1 MANEALERLFTFK
14 DSGGTPTSYDPGD
27 PESYRQFIQAMITDA
42 RDYENSVLAP
52 KRDEAQKYYYGMLPS
67 LSGMNSPGYSDT
79 LIVEDP
85 NSTFEEIL
93 GPAEGPSKSS
103 FVSTDVRD
111 AILMMLP
118 SLVRIFA
125 ASENV
130 ISLVPRS
137 PMDEDMAEQATN
149 YVNYVFWQ
157 DNPGFLILYGAF
169 KDAATVKTGFVKW
182 WTDNTKTT
190 KQKQFINITME
201 QLQTLLGEDPT
212 ARVMSAKPTASPPA
226 SPSPDPAPSGPPAPP
241 MGPPAGPGG
250 PPGPMPP
257 PGGPGPSPGPA
268 GPPPPGM
275 GPPAAPPPPPQGLD
289 VLIEATE
296 SKPITRVEGVPP
308 EEMRLD
314 RQARSFAKSRIVGH
328 ERIVVIDELT
338 AMGYPRDLCANYLQ
352 TQDVHNFTME
362 AMIRNPGRGM
372 TTRVGD
378 GVLYGEWYIRADSDG
393 DGVAE
398 LRYICTMGEDH
409 EIVRDEPANRIKF
422 ALFSVDPISHTL
434 VGDSIADLT
443 IDIQRIKTNM
453 TRGVLD
459 SLAESINPKTV
470 VNELVTN
477 LDDAL
482 NDDLGAVIRTR
493 GDPGAAVTFAST
505 PFVGQQ
511 ALPVLQYLD
520 EVQSRRTGL
529 SDAAR
534 GLDPKALQSSTMIGV
549 EAVIN
554 GQQERTELVARVLAE
569 TGYRDLF
576 HGLFNEIVE
585 NENQSRTLR
594 VNGKWQTYHTSM
606 FDADMSV
613 EVNPTLGKGSDTV
626 RMMTLQQIKQDQA
639 MVFQQFGPTNPVVG
653 IPEMLNTITDMLE
666 IANIKN
672 VSRYFKTPSPQ
683 VLQAMMTAPKEPDAM
698 TIAAKANYERV
709 KMQTAK
715 SMGDQQFSIQ
725 KQAQDEAFRRDK
737 LAQQQAYE
745 FDKIRAQET
754 QMALDHT
761 VDMAQVVVDMAKAT
775 TPDAPSSG
783 PSTGSGPPPG
793 PMAPGGMPSS

>member
-1 MANEALERLFTFK
+1 MAIDGPERIFTFK
-14 DSGGTPTSYDPGD
+14 GDGGTPNTYDPGD
-27 PESYRQFIQAMITDA
+27 PDTYKQFIHAMITDS

-52 KRDEAQKYYYGMLPS
+52 KRDEAQKYYYGMLPN
-67 LSGMNSPGYSDT
+67 LGGVGTGYSDT

-85 NSTFEEIL
+85 NATYEEIL
-93 GPAEGPSKSS
+93 GPSEGPSKSS
-103 FVSTDVRD
+103 FISTDVRD

-130 ISLVPRS
+130 VSLVPRS
-137 PMDEDMAEQATN
+137 PQDDAMAEQATN

-157 DNPGFLILYGAF
+157 DNAGFLTLYGAF
-169 KDAATVKTGFVKW
+169 KDALTVKTGFVKW
-182 WTDNTKTT
+182 WTDNTKAT
-190 KQKQFINITME
+190 KSKQFQNITME
-201 QLQTLLGEDPT
+201 QLQMLMSEDPT
-212 ARVMSAKPTASPPA
+212 AQV
-226 SPSPDPAPSGPPAPP
+226 APGSLKQNET
-241 MGPPAGPGG
+241 GG
-250 PPGPMPP
+250 I
-257 PGGPGPSPGPA
+257 
-268 GPPPPGM
+268 
-275 GPPAAPPPPPQGLD
+275 D
-289 VLIEATE
+289 VTIKGTE
-296 SKPITRVEGVPP
+296 NKPITRVEGVPP

-314 RQARSFAKSRIVGH
+314 RYARTFAKSRLVGH
-328 ERIVVIDELT
+328 ERIVSIDDLT
-338 AMGYPRDLCANYLQ
+338 AMGYPRDLAANYLQ

-372 TTRVGD
+372 STRVGD
-378 GVLYGEWYIRADSDG
+378 GVMYGEWYIRADSDG
-393 DGVAE
+393 DGVPE
-398 LRYICTMGEDH
+398 LRYVCTMGEDH
-409 EIVRDEPANRIKF
+409 AIVRDEPANRIKI
-422 ALFSVDPISHTL
+422 ALFSCDPIAHTL

-470 VNELVTN
+470 VNELITN

-493 GDPGAAVTFAST
+493 GDPSAAVQFATT
-505 PFVGQQ
+505 PFVGQA
-511 ALPVLQYLD
+511 ALPILEYLD
-520 EVQSRRTGL
+520 SVQQKRTGL

-569 TGYRDLF
+569 TGFKDLF

-594 VNGKWQTYHTSM
+594 VNGSWQTYHTSM

-639 MVFQQFGPTNPVVG
+639 MVFQQFGPNNPVVG
-653 IPEMLNTITDMLE
+653 IPEMLNTITDMLA

-672 VSRYFKTPSPQ
+672 PSRYFKTPDPQ
-683 VLQAMMTAPKEPDAM
+683 TLQQIQTAPKEPDAM
-698 TIAAKANYERV
+698 TIAAKANQDRV
-709 KMQTAK
+709 RMQTAK
-715 SMGDQQFSIQ
+715 AQGDSQANAQ
-725 KQAQDEAFRRDK
+725 KTALDEAFRQKK
-737 LAQQQAYE
+737 LAQEAAYE
-745 FDKIRAQET
+745 AEKIRVQET
-754 QMALDHT
+754 GLALDHA
-761 VDMAQVVVDMAKAT
+761 VDMANVVVDMAKAT
-775 TPDAPSSG
+775 TP
-783 PSTGSGPPPG
+783 TPG
-793 PMAPGGMPSS
+793 NDNNGGGGLPGA

>member
-1 MANEALERLFTFK
+1 MAIDRLFTFK
-14 DSGGTPTSYDPGD
+14 DSETPNSYDPGD
-27 PESYRQFIQAMITDA
+27 PDTYKQFIHAMITDS

-67 LSGMNSPGYSDT
+67 LGGSTGYSDT

-85 NSTFEEIL
+85 NATYEEMM

-118 SLVRIFA
+118 SLIRIFA

-130 ISLVPRS
+130 VSLVPRS
-137 PMDEDMAEQATN
+137 PADDAMAEQATS
-149 YVNYVFWQ
+149 YINYVFWQ
-157 DNPGFLILYGAF
+157 DNPGFLTLYGAF
-169 KDAATVKTGFVKW
+169 KDTLTVKTGYIKW
-182 WTDNTKTT
+182 WTDNTK
-190 KQKQFINITME
+190 KVKRKQFVNITLE
-201 QLQTLLGEDPT
+201 QLQMLMTEDPT
-212 ARVMSAKPTASPPA
+212 AQVV
-226 SPSPDPAPSGPPAPP
+226 
-241 MGPPAGPGG
+241 PGTLQQNETG
-250 PPGPMPP
+250 
-257 PGGPGPSPGPA
+257 
-268 GPPPPGM
+268 
-275 GPPAAPPPPPQGLD
+275 GLD
-289 VLIEATE
+289 VTVEGTE
-296 SKPITRVEGVPP
+296 NKPITRVEGVPP

-314 RQARSFAKSRIVGH
+314 RYARSFAKSRLVGH
-328 ERIVVIDELT
+328 ERIVSIDDLT
-338 AMGYPRDLCANYLQ
+338 AMGYPRDLAANYLQ

-372 TTRVGD
+372 STRVGD
-378 GVLYGEWYIRADSDG
+378 GVMYGEWYIRADSDG
-393 DGVAE
+393 DGVPE
-398 LRYICTMGEDH
+398 LRYVCTMGEDH
-409 EIVRDEPANRIKF
+409 AIVRDEPANRIKV
-422 ALFSVDPISHTL
+422 AMFSCDPISHTL

-443 IDIQRIKTNM
+443 TDIQRIKTNM

-493 GDPGAAVTFAST
+493 GDPGAAVQFATT
-505 PFVGQQ
+505 PFVGQA
-511 ALPVLQYLD
+511 ALPVLEYLD
-520 EVQSRRTGL
+520 TVQQKRTGL

-569 TGYRDLF
+569 TGFRDLF

-585 NENQSRTLR
+585 NENQSRTLKI
-594 VNGKWQTYHTSM
+594 NGSWQTYHTSM
-606 FDADMSV
+606 FDADMTV

-626 RMMTLQQIKQDQA
+626 RMMTLQQIKQDQ
-639 MVFQQFGPTNPVVG
+639 MTVYQQFGPNNPVVG

-672 VSRYFKTPSPQ
+672 VSRYFKMPSPQ
-683 VLQAMMTAPKEPDAM
+683 VLQQMQTAPKEPDAM

-709 KMQTAK
+709 KQQTAK
-715 SMGDQQFSIQ
+715 AMGDQQFQVQ
-725 KQAQDEAFRRDK
+725 KAAQDEAFRQKK
-737 LAQQQAYE
+737 LAQEAAYE
-745 FDKIRAQET
+745 AEKIRVEET
-754 QMALDHT
+754 QQALDHQ

-775 TPDAPSSG
+775 TPQTPS
-783 PSTGSGPPPG
+783 
-793 PMAPGGMPSS
+793 GGLPDG

>member
-1 MANEALERLFTFK
+1 MAIERLFTFK
-14 DSGGTPTSYDPGD
+14 DGSSPSETPNSYDPGD
-27 PESYRQFIQAMITDA
+27 PETYKQFIHALITDS

-67 LSGMNSPGYSDT
+67 LNPNGSPWSDT

-85 NSTFEEIL
+85 NATYEEIL
-93 GPAEGPSKSS
+93 GPGEGPTKSS
-103 FVSTDVRD
+103 FISTDVRD
-111 AILMMLP
+111 AVLMMLP

-130 ISLVPRS
+130 ISLVPRT
-137 PMDEDMAEQATN
+137 PQDDAMAEQATT

-157 DNPGFLILYGAF
+157 DNPGFLTLYGAF
-169 KDAATVKTGFVKW
+169 KDALTVKTGYIKW
-182 WTDNTKTT
+182 WTDNSKSI
-190 KQKQFINITME
+190 KRKQFVNITMQ
-201 QLQTLLGEDPT
+201 QLQMLLSEDP
-212 ARVMSAKPTASPPA
+212 SAKVL
-226 SPSPDPAPSGPPAPP
+226 
-241 MGPPAGPGG
+241 PGSLQQNETG
-250 PPGPMPP
+250 
-257 PGGPGPSPGPA
+257 
-268 GPPPPGM
+268 
-275 GPPAAPPPPPQGLD
+275 GLD
-289 VLIEATE
+289 VTIEATE
-296 SKPITRVEGVPP
+296 NKPITRVEGVPP

-314 RQARSFAKSRIVGH
+314 RYARTFSKSRIVGH
-328 ERIVVIDELT
+328 ERIVSIDELT
-338 AMGYPRDLCANYLQ
+338 AMGYPRDQAANYLQ

-372 TTRVGD
+372 STRVGD
-378 GVLYGEWYIRADSDG
+378 GVLYGEWYVRVDTDG

-409 EIVRDEPANRIKF
+409 AIVRDEPANRIKV
-422 ALFSVDPISHTL
+422 ALFSCDPISHTL

-459 SLAESINPKTV
+459 SLAESINPRTV
-470 VNELVTN
+470 VNELTTN

-493 GDPGAAVTFAST
+493 GDPQNAVQFATT

-520 EVQSRRTGL
+520 AVQQRRTGL

-534 GLDPKALQSSTMIGV
+534 GLDPKQLQSSTQIGV
-549 EAVIN
+549 EAIIN

-585 NENQSRTLR
+585 NENQQRTLR
-594 VNGKWQTYHTSM
+594 VNGNWQVYDTSM

-626 RMMTLQQIKQDQA
+626 RMMTLQQIKNDQA
-639 MVFQQFGPTNPVVG
+639 MVFQQFGPSNPVVG
-653 IPEMLNTITDMLE
+653 IPEMLNTITDMLA

-672 VSRYFKTPSPQ
+672 VSRYFKTPPPQ
-683 VLQAMMTAPKEPDAM
+683 VIQAMQSAPKEPDAM

-715 SMGDQQFSIQ
+715 GMGDQQFAVQ

-737 LAQQQAYE
+737 LAQQQAYDAE
-745 FDKIRAQET
+745 KIRVQET
-754 QMALDHT
+754 QLALDHA
-761 VDMAQVVVDMAKAT
+761 VDMANVVVDMAKAT
-775 TPDAPSSG
+775 AP
-783 PSTGSGPPPG
+783 PSTPSGG
-793 PMAPGGMPSS
+793 NGGGLPGG

>member
-1 MANEALERLFTFK
+1 MAIERLFTFK
-14 DSGGTPTSYDPGD
+14 DGSSPSETPNSYDPGD
-27 PESYRQFIQAMITDA
+27 PETYKQFIHALITDS

-67 LSGMNSPGYSDT
+67 LNPNGSPYSDT

-85 NSTFEEIL
+85 QATYEEIL
-93 GPAEGPSKSS
+93 GPGEGPTKSS

-130 ISLVPRS
+130 ISLVPRT
-137 PMDEDMAEQATN
+137 PQDEATAEQATA

-157 DNPGFLILYGAF
+157 DNAGFLTLYGAF
-169 KDAATVKTGFVKW
+169 KDALTVKTGYIKW
-182 WTDNTKTT
+182 WTDNAKAV
-190 KQKQFINITME
+190 KRKQFVNITME
-201 QLQTLLGEDPT
+201 QLQMLLGEDQ
-212 ARVMSAKPTASPPA
+212 SAKVVPGSLQQ
-226 SPSPDPAPSGPPAPP
+226 SDPST
-241 MGPPAGPGG
+241 GG
-250 PPGPMPP
+250 I
-257 PGGPGPSPGPA
+257 
-268 GPPPPGM
+268 
-275 GPPAAPPPPPQGLD
+275 D
-289 VLIEATE
+289 VTIEATE
-296 SKPITRVEGVPP
+296 NKPITRVEGVPP

-314 RQARSFAKSRIVGH
+314 RYARTFAKSRIVGH
-328 ERIVVIDELT
+328 ERIVSIDELT
-338 AMGYPRDLCANYLQ
+338 AMGYPRDLAANYLQ

-362 AMIRNPGRGM
+362 SMIRNPGRGM
-372 TTRVGD
+372 STRVGD
-378 GVLYGEWYIRADSDG
+378 GVLYGEWYVRVDTDG

-409 EIVRDEPANRIKF
+409 AIVRDEPANRIKV

-443 IDIQRIKTNM
+443 VDIQRIKTNM

-459 SLAESINPKTV
+459 SLAESINPRTV
-470 VNELVTN
+470 VNELTTN

-493 GDPGAAVTFAST
+493 GDPQNAVQFATT

-511 ALPVLQYLD
+511 ALPVLEYLD
-520 EVQSRRTGL
+520 SVQQRRTGL
-529 SDAAR
+529 SDAAK
-534 GLDPKALQSSTMIGV
+534 GLDPKQLQSSTQIGV
-549 EAVIN
+549 EAIIN

-585 NENQSRTLR
+585 NENQQRTLR
-594 VNGKWQTYHTSM
+594 INGNWQAYDTSM

-626 RMMTLQQIKQDQA
+626 RMMTLQQIKNDQA
-639 MVFQQFGPTNPVVG
+639 QVFQQFGPQNPVVG
-653 IPEMLNTITDMLE
+653 IPEMLNTITDMLA

-672 VSRYFKTPSPQ
+672 VSRYFKTPPPQ
-683 VLQAMMTAPKEPDAM
+683 VLQQMQSAPKEPDPM

-709 KMQTAK
+709 QMQTAK
-715 SMGDQQFSIQ
+715 GVGDQQFAAQ
-725 KQAQDEAFRRDK
+725 KAAADEAFRQKK
-737 LAQQQAYE
+737 LAQEAAYDAE
-745 FDKIRAQET
+745 KIRVQEAQL
-754 QMALDHT
+754 ALDHQ
-761 VDMAQVVVDMAKAT
+761 VDMAQVVVDMAKAVT
-775 TPDAPSSG
+775 TPPAGNDNSG
-783 PSTGSGPPPG
+783 
-793 PMAPGGMPSS
+793 GGGLPQG